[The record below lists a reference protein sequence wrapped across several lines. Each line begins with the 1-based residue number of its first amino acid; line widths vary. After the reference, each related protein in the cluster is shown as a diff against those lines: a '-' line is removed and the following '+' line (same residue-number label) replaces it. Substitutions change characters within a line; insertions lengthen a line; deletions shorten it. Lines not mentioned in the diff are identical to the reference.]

1 VTTTVSPNPGRPK
14 RAASVVLLTYDE
26 VQGTRALL
34 PMLAALD
41 AEEVFAMDGGSRDG
55 TVELL
60 EQAGIRVVPQV
71 RPGRGPALIEACAL
85 ARNEYVVVFSPDGN
99 EDPADISKLLDLL
112 DAGADLAI
120 ASRFLPGS
128 RNEEDDVA
136 FPFRAWANR
145 AFGAAVNLLWNR
157 GRFVTDTING
167 FRAFRRSRIAELH
180 LDAPGMTIE
189 YQMTSRA
196 LKKGLDIREIPTREG
211 DRIGGAT
218 HAPAIRTG
226 IAFLKVLAREVY
238 LGRRPLAQAAR

>member
-1 VTTTVSPNPGRPK
+1 MTTEPSRGASGK
-14 RAASVVLLTYDE
+14 RAASVVLLTFNE
-26 VQGTRALL
+26 VEGTRALL
-34 PMLAALD
+34 SALVEVD
-41 AEEVFAMDGGSRDG
+41 ADEVFAMDGGSQDG

-60 EQAGIRVVPQV
+60 EHAGIRVVRQV
-71 RPGRGPALIEACAL
+71 RKGRGPALIEGCDL
-85 ARNEYVVVFSPDGN
+85 ARNEYLVVFSPDGN
-99 EDPADISKLLDLL
+99 EDPSDIPKLLDLL

-136 FPFRAWANR
+136 LPFRAWANR

-167 FRAFRRSRIAELH
+167 FRAFRRSKIAELQ

-211 DRIGGAT
+211 DRIGGET
-218 HAPAIRTG
+218 HAPAIPTG
-226 IAFLKVLAREVY
+226 IAFLKVLAREIY
-238 LGRRPLAQAAR
+238 LGRNAPAGAAR